1 MTKISSQDVA
11 RLAVLSNLSLGE
23 EETKQ
28 LQIDIDN
35 IVRYISELQEL
46 DTSGV
51 EPTYQVTG
59 LEDIWRDDEVVEYG
73 VSTSKLLSGAPAV
86 KDQQI
91 KVPKVL

>member
-11 RLAVLSNLSLGE
+11 RLAALSNLSLDE

-28 LQIDIDN
+28 LQIDLDN
-35 IVRYISELQEL
+35 IVRYISELQTL
-46 DTSGV
+46 DTGGV

-59 LEDIWRDDEVVEYG
+59 LEDIWRDDEVIEYD
-73 VSTSKLLSGAPAV
+73 VSRSKLLDGAPAV